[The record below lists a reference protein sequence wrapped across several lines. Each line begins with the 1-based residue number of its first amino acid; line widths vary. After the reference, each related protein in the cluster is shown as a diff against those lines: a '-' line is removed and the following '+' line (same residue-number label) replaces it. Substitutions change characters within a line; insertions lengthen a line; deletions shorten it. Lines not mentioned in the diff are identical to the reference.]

1 MAKTIEVELKAKT
14 DKAVKEIESLQK
26 EVKKLNE
33 QVSKGNKN
41 TAEGLKDVK
50 KSSDGVAKGVGK
62 IGTAMKAAGIGLAVA
77 AFAKLAEVFN
87 ENQKVADFFNTTFEA
102 LSLAFNDFFNF
113 LDSNVGTVIGYF
125 KSIFDDPVQS
135 IKNLGTSFKNN
146 IIERF
151 NSAIDTLGYL
161 GSAVKKFFE
170 GDWDGA
176 VEQAS
181 LAGKEYI
188 DVLTGVDG
196 SFEKIK
202 DVTTKVTGSI
212 VEYTKSTIKAA
223 AANVDLQKTAD
234 LATVKNQGLIEKY
247 DLQAEKLRQVRDEER
262 NTIEERI
269 QANNDLNA
277 VLDEQEKA
285 MLANANAILAAAQVQ
300 FNKNKNLE
308 NEIALLEAKN
318 EVAAVEAQIAGFRSE
333 QKANDLALDREKL
346 ELATSISDA
355 EAEREQAQRD
365 FEVEMIDGE
374 ARKLQR
380 RLDDLE
386 IVNAA
391 EEKRLTEQRDL
402 YKKGTQ
408 AWVDANNE
416 LLTFKQASDLLE
428 KKMDKDLQ
436 KSKMASVEATLG
448 TLAGLAGENSKFGK
462 ALAVVQA
469 IMDTY
474 KGANLALGSA
484 PPPFNFIQMAAV
496 IAAGFVN
503 VKNILKTKPPP
514 APSFAK
520 GGAGGDAGIAA
531 PSPPPAP
538 TPPDINTVASSG
550 MNQLADAIG
559 DQVQQPVQA
568 YVVSNDVTTAQS
580 LERNI
585 VDGASI

>member
-1 MAKTIEVELKAKT
+1 MAKTIQVELEAKT
-14 DKAVKEIESLQK
+14 DKAIKELEGLQSQ
-26 EVKKLNE
+26 VKKLNQ
-33 QVSKGNKN
+33 QVAKGNQN
-41 TAEGLKDVK
+41 TSESLKKVETASNK
-50 KSSDGVAKGVGK
+50 TAKGVGK

-77 AFAKLAEVFN
+77 AFAKLVEVFN
-87 ENQKVADFFNTTFEA
+87 ENQKVADFFNTTFET

-113 LDSNVGTVIGYF
+113 LDRNVGTVIGYF

-135 IKNLGTSFKNN
+135 IKNLGTAFKNN

-188 DVLTGVDG
+188 DVLTGVDN

-212 VEYTKSTIKAA
+212 VEYTKSTIAA
-223 AANVDLQKTAD
+223 ASQNVELAKTAA
-234 LATVKNQGLIEKY
+234 LAAVKNQGLIEKY

-262 NTIEERI
+262 NTITERI
-269 QANNDLNA
+269 KANNDLNA
-277 VLDEQEKA
+277 VLDEQEKT
-285 MLANANAILAAAQVQ
+285 MKANANAILAAAQVQ
-300 FNKNKNLE
+300 FDKNQNLE
-308 NEIALLEAKN
+308 NEIALEEAKN
-318 EVAAVEAQIAGFRSE
+318 EVAAVSAQIAGFRSE

-346 ELATSISDA
+346 ELGTSISDA

-391 EEKRLTEQRDL
+391 EEKRLTDQQNL

-428 KKMDKDLQ
+428 KKMNKDLQ
-436 KSKMASVEATLG
+436 KSKMDAVTG
-448 TLAGLAGENSKFGK
+448 TLSALASIAGENSKFGK
-462 ALAVVQA
+462 GIAVAQA

-474 KGANLALGSA
+474 KGANAALGSA
-484 PPPFNFIQMAAV
+484 PPPFNFVMMAAV

-503 VKNILKTKPPP
+503 IKNILKTKPPP

-520 GGAGGDAGIAA
+520 GGAGGDVAMAT

-538 TPPDINTVASSG
+538 TPPDIDTVASSG